1 MKNLIL
7 FSVLLLFV
15 LNNGLKA
22 QTPFGEIRGKVTDAK
37 TKKPIDFATVTAY
50 LNGIAKASTQSDDDG
65 NYTIK
70 SLATGT
76 YSIKAYMTGY
86 PLLTIN
92 EISVLLGSVATVN
105 IKLEQYV
112 SLKEVCIRSTP
123 PLIRKDGVSGA
134 QYNSSKMMA
143 IPQRNI
149 NSISS
154 ISPGVDSRSSSTPD
168 IRGGRS
174 ENTAYYIDG
183 IRVQATENSNESY
196 KHVAQNNFKSVNHEP
211 LSTFSV
217 DVDRASYS
225 NIRRYLT
232 EGYLPPADA
241 VRIEEMINYFDYDYE
256 KKSSDMPFMVY
267 TDLVDCP
274 WKEKNKIVQI
284 TLQAPK
290 ISMEKSVP
298 SNLVFL
304 IDVSGSMQSSDKL
317 PLVQAGL
324 KLLVRQMREEDK
336 IAMVVYAGSVGLV
349 LDATSGKDKEKII
362 SAIDNLMAGGS
373 TAGGAGIEMAYKVA
387 KDNFIKNGNNRVI
400 LATDGDFNVGVT
412 ENGELE
418 KFISEKKE
426 TGIFLTVLGFGTGNI
441 QDDRMEMLAD
451 KGNGNYAYIDNINEA
466 NKVLVKEMGGTLYAV
481 AKDVKLQVEFNPV
494 KVKSYKLIGYE
505 NRLLANEDFNNDKK
519 DAGEIG
525 AGHTVTALYEI
536 ELKKDKDD
544 EDKSIDKLK
553 YQTINDSAG
562 LKNQN
567 EILTVKVRYKKPDEN
582 ESKKSS
588 YVLYDK
594 SSDIDTANN
603 NIRFAMSVAMFGMKL
618 REDKEAKEISATDI
632 INLAKHAK
640 GKDEEGYRAEFI
652 KMVETYSLIAKR

>member
-1 MKNLIL
+1 MKKLIL
-7 FSVLLLFV
+7 FSVLLLFA

-37 TKKPIDFATVTAY
+37 TKKAIDFATITAY

-65 NYTIK
+65 NYIIK
-70 SLATGT
+70 SLAPGT
-76 YSIKAYMTGY
+76 YSVKTYMPGY
-86 PLLTIN
+86 PLKTITDIDVN
-92 EISVLLGSVATVN
+92 SDGISFIN
-105 IKLEQYV
+105 IAMEQNV
-112 SLKEVCIRSTP
+112 SLKEVTIKDKP
-123 PLIRKDGVSGA
+123 AIIRKDGVSSA
-134 QYNSSKMMA
+134 MMTL
-143 IPQRNI
+143 PQRSI
-149 NSISS
+149 NSVSS
-154 ISPGVDSRSSSTPD
+154 LSAGVDSRSGSAPN

-183 IRVQATENSNESY
+183 IRVTGNENSNESY
-196 KHVAQNNFKSVNHEP
+196 NHVAQNNFKSVNHEP

-256 KKSSDMPFMVY
+256 KKSSDMPFAVY
-267 TDLVDCP
+267 TDMVDCP

-290 ISMEKSVP
+290 ISMEKSAP

-304 IDVSGSMQSSDKL
+304 IDVSGSMQSPDKL

-336 IAMVVYAGSVGLV
+336 IAMVVYAGSIGLV

-362 SAIDNLMAGGS
+362 TAIDNLMAGGS

-387 KDNFIKNGNNRVI
+387 KNNFIKNGNNRVI

-412 ENGELE
+412 DNGELE
-418 KFISEKKE
+418 KLISEKKE

-441 QDDRMEMLAD
+441 QDNRMEMLAD

-536 ELKKDKDD
+536 ELKNGKDGDD
-544 EDKSIDKLK
+544 DSIDKLK
-553 YQTINDSAG
+553 YQSIDDSAG
-562 LKNQN
+562 IKNQN
-567 EILTVKVRYKKPDEN
+567 EILTVKVRYKKPNEN

-588 YVLYDK
+588 YVLYDTTN
-594 SSDIDTANN
+594 DFAIANN

-618 REDKEAKEISATDI
+618 RDDKEAKEINALDI
-632 INLAKHAK
+632 INIAKHAK